1 MKGEK
6 TMAFM
11 GRGEVP
17 SINFGN
23 NSNDNNTNQNNKE
36 REEEK
41 LFALGRLYGRR
52 YYIYLKED
60 STYVAISVTLTLIML
75 ITAAVAYLA
84 TYKSTIIDPIEGVK
98 KLFLN
103 SQLIITILL
112 LVATVIAKIY
122 SKSEESLIKRLMI
135 VFGISM
141 LTMLIFYGIKIGL
154 DTTYTKEKF
163 EQIYNEQTE
172 TKSQINVGI
181 NGLSI
186 KSEKEYYID
195 ECMELYKIFK
205 IKTYGT
211 LGLNLLLNILLV
223 FQMLRIIEISN
234 KKVRLS
240 KDDAIF
246 FDEDKGD

>member
-98 KLFLN
+98 NYF
-103 SQLIITILL
+103 
-112 LVATVIAKIY
+112 
-122 SKSEESLIKRLMI
+122 
-135 VFGISM
+135 
-141 LTMLIFYGIKIGL
+141 
-154 DTTYTKEKF
+154 
-163 EQIYNEQTE
+163 
-172 TKSQINVGI
+172 
-181 NGLSI
+181 
-186 KSEKEYYID
+186 
-195 ECMELYKIFK
+195 
-205 IKTYGT
+205 
-211 LGLNLLLNILLV
+211 
-223 FQMLRIIEISN
+223 
-234 KKVRLS
+234 
-240 KDDAIF
+240 
-246 FDEDKGD
+246 

>member
-154 DTTYTKEKF
+154 
-163 EQIYNEQTE
+163 
-172 TKSQINVGI
+172 
-181 NGLSI
+181 LA
-186 KSEKEYYID
+186 
-195 ECMELYKIFK
+195 
-205 IKTYGT
+205 
-211 LGLNLLLNILLV
+211 
-223 FQMLRIIEISN
+223 LR
-234 KKVRLS
+234 
-240 KDDAIF
+240 A
-246 FDEDKGD
+246 

>member
-41 LFALGRLYGRR
+41 LFALGRLYARR

-154 DTTYTKEKF
+154 DTTYTKE
-163 EQIYNEQTE
+163 NEQNINENTE